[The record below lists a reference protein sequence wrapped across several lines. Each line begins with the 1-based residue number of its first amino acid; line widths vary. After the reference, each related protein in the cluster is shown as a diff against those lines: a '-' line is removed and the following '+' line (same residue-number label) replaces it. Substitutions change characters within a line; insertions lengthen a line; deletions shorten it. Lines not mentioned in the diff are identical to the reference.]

1 MGAHGSGTLPVG
13 LFLPTSR
20 VPSAAY
26 ADGRYEQAGIGE
38 SPPSSDARHF
48 FIQAGQPCTQ
58 YSRSSVARDVVAAR
72 LALHPVI
79 FGFAPAPH
87 DVVVLPR

>member
-13 LFLPTSR
+13 LFLPTNR

-48 FIQAGQPCTQ
+48 FAGP
-58 YSRSSVARDVVAAR
+58 
-72 LALHPVI
+72 ALHPVSTV
-79 FGFAPAPH
+79 GQTA
-87 DVVVLPR
+87 

>member
-13 LFLPTSR
+13 LFLPTNR

-48 FIQAGQPCTQ
+48 SLPGQPCTQ
-58 YSRSSVARDVVAAR
+58 RVLYSS
-72 LALHPVI
+72 LLVI
-79 FGFAPAPH
+79 
-87 DVVVLPR
+87 VR